1 MTIGIAVAVALSAGA
16 DRPTGVE
23 PACIAIAAVC
33 AALVAHMLNAS
44 AQALSDARL
53 TWMSAGVTFALA
65 GLIATALGMPALFG
79 RHAPVSL
86 EGDAMTARYL
96 VWHAGLLC
104 AAALAL
110 GGVAPRPRALVAY
123 AAVWGALLV
132 WTCVS
137 PAPFGGLGVSGAG
150 FGGVVQ
156 GLLAVIAAADL
167 AVVALWWQRAF
178 GAPSWGEQ
186 CVIAA
191 LLLAAGDTVAELFA
205 GGPYTGAWWASLT
218 LRAAQ
223 FAVPAVGLLIGF
235 IAVADKV
242 RGFQAELS
250 SELAA
255 ERERAERHDRLLQAD
270 AERQAQIRRKVERL
284 IAGDGLHV
292 ALQPIVDLDSRRVA
306 GAEALARFSTSDGA
320 RLPTES
326 SFLEA
331 HAVGL
336 GPELELA
343 VIRLALGCEHRLPA
357 GLYLALNV
365 SPQLLESPEL
375 EETLAARPTERTI
388 VVELT
393 EHQAVEDYGSL
404 GEALRRLRAH
414 GIRVAVDDVGSGFS
428 SFRHVTRVNPDI
440 LKLDRT
446 LVSGIDDDPVRQSL
460 AAAIVNFARDVGA
473 TVVSE
478 GIESHDELCC
488 LKDLEVACGQ
498 GFYLGRPNL
507 GPVDAALPEPVAAA

>member
-1 MTIGIAVAVALSAGA
+1 MIGIAVVVALSVGG
-16 DRPTGVE
+16 DHPTGAE

-33 AALVAHMLNAS
+33 AALVAHMLYAS
-44 AQALSDARL
+44 AQPLGDGRL
-53 TWMSAGVTFALA
+53 LWISAGVTFALA
-65 GLIATALGMPALFG
+65 GLIATGLGMPLLFG
-79 RHAPVSL
+79 ETPPLTHGA
-86 EGDAMTARYL
+86 DAMTARYL

-104 AAALAL
+104 AALLALA
-110 GGVAPRPRALVAY
+110 GVAPRRKAIATYGVA
-123 AAVWGALLV
+123 WGALLV

-137 PAPFGGLGVSGAG
+137 SAPFGGLGGGPHG
-150 FGGVVQ
+150 FGSALQIVFGAM
-156 GLLAVIAAADL
+156 AVAQAAVA
-167 AVVALWWQRAF
+167 ALWWRRTQ
-178 GAPSWGEQ
+178 GAPNWGEQ

-191 LLLAAGDTVAELFA
+191 LLLSACDLVAQLIGA
-205 GGPYTGAWWASLT
+205 GPYTDAWWASLT
-218 LRAAQ
+218 LRAGQ

-235 IAVADKV
+235 IAVADKL
-242 RGFQAELS
+242 RRFQVELAG
-250 SELAA
+250 ELAA
-255 ERERAERHDRLLQAD
+255 ERERAEHHERLLQAD
-270 AERQAQIRRKVERL
+270 AERQAETRSKIERL
-284 IAGDGLHV
+284 IAGDGLDV

-306 GAEALARFSTSDGA
+306 GAEALARFTTSDGG

-326 SFLEA
+326 TFLEA
-331 HAVGL
+331 HAVEL

-343 VIRLALGCEHRLPA
+343 VIRLALNAEHRLSE

-375 EETLAARPTERTI
+375 ERTLVARPTARTI

-393 EHQAVEDYGSL
+393 EHQAVEDYASL
-404 GEALRRLRAH
+404 GDALRRLRAH

-488 LKDLEVACGQ
+488 LMELDVACGQ
-498 GFYLGRPNL
+498 GFYLARPNL
-507 GPVDAALPEPVAAA
+507 GSVEAALPVPVAA